1 MNSAAEQRAANA
13 TQKARGGASRTN
25 KHNNQPVGPR
35 NNAIIQAGRGG
46 CRGEYERKV
55 KNKENERD
63 HDDDGDAKEKGAAR
77 FSSPDLFL

>member
-1 MNSAAEQRAANA
+1 MAWISKTVPTICCE
-13 TQKARGGASRTN
+13 ARRGTSRTN

-55 KNKENERD
+55 KNEENERD
-63 HDDDGDAKEKGAAR
+63 HDNNVDAKEKGAAR
-77 FSSPDLFL
+77 SSSPDLFL